1 MHSRGR
7 AKLLGMPTLRTV
19 YVQHAHRDS
28 GEHRQVEEISDRLL
42 QHLNT
47 DAAQALMLQANM
59 PGVSSA
65 EVQATFLP
73 FALEQG
79 FTSEAK
85 GLFLEYKNNLRP
97 DYYRSVGESGIL
109 LEVER
114 GKTTTNNMDLL
125 DFWKCHLCRHADYLF
140 LMVPQALRHNHA
152 MTPKKEYNSV
162 VKRLDT
168 FFVPGNETNVRAV
181 HIFGY

>member
-1 MHSRGR
+1 M
-7 AKLLGMPTLRTV
+7 ATERTV
-19 YVQHAHRDS
+19 FVQDEYADGDQHQA
-28 GEHRQVEEISDRLL
+28 VLAISDRLL
-42 QHLNT
+42 EHLNT
-47 DAAQALMLQANM
+47 PAALELMLLANL
-59 PGVSSA
+59 PGMSSA
-65 EVQATFLP
+65 EVQITFLP
-73 FALEQG
+73 FAAELG

-85 GLFLEYKNNLRP
+85 GLFLEYDNKLRP
-97 DYYRSVGESGIL
+97 DYFRRVEDTGIL

-140 LMVPQALRHNHA
+140 LMVPQALKHNDT
-152 MTPKKEYNSV
+152 MRPKREYNSV

-168 FFVPGNETNVRAV
+168 FFRPGNATNVRAV

>member
-1 MHSRGR
+1 MYALNEWVGTGEFR
-7 AKLLGMPTLRTV
+7 AVQDISDKLL
-19 YVQHAHRDS
+19 
-28 GEHRQVEEISDRLL
+28 E
-42 QHLNT
+42 HLNT
-47 DAAQALMLQANM
+47 PSALELMLRANM
-59 PGVSSA
+59 PGISSA

-73 FALEQG
+73 FASELG

-85 GLFLEYKNNLRP
+85 GLFLEYENKLRP
-97 DYYRSVGESGIL
+97 DYFRSVAGTGIL

-140 LMVPQALRHNHA
+140 LMVPQALKHNST
-152 MTPKKEYNSV
+152 MSPKREYKSV
-162 VKRLDT
+162 VKRLDS
-168 FFVPGNETNVRAV
+168 FFKPGNATNVRAV

>member
-1 MHSRGR
+1 MT
-7 AKLLGMPTLRTV
+7 TLRTV
-19 YVQHAHRDS
+19 YVQPAFADS
-28 GEHRQVEEISDRLL
+28 AEHQAVQYISDRLL
-42 QHLNT
+42 DHLNT
-47 DAAQALMLQANM
+47 PQALELMRLANL

-73 FALEQG
+73 YALELG

-85 GLFLEYKNNLRP
+85 GLFDQYKNRLRP
-97 DYYRSVGESGIL
+97 DYYRPVEGSGIL

-125 DFWKCHLCRHADYLF
+125 DFWKTHLCETADYLF
-140 LMVPQALRHNHA
+140 LMVPQALKHNDA
-152 MTPKKEYNSV
+152 MTPKKEYMAV
-162 VKRLDT
+162 VKRLET
-168 FFVPGNETNVRAV
+168 FFVGGNETNVRAA